1 MRLMIASRNRLVG
14 LGLVTLSEAAGLTAE
29 LVSTDALRQGARDAD
44 LTLLYSDRI
53 DDDLRQLLGALH
65 AAHVRFIVV
74 LQGLDLE
81 GHHALLTAGA
91 LHAFAHDAAEDL
103 GLVLTN
109 YRWSAETLQDPL
121 VFANGFS
128 VDLRKRRL
136 QRGGRY
142 LDLTMTECQFLTTLH
157 GQARYHPGQPVS
169 LPEINLAVWGFAD
182 ARSPT
187 TVRGYISQLRAKV
200 EVKPERPAVLLG
212 QRGRG
217 YWLVLA

>member
-1 MRLMIASRNRLVG
+1 LRLMIASRNRLAG

-29 LVSTDALRQGARDAD
+29 LVAVDEIRQGARGAD
-44 LTLLYSDRI
+44 LTLLYSDSLDADI
-53 DDDLRQLLGALH
+53 QHLMDSLH
-65 AAHVRFIVV
+65 AAHARFIVV
-74 LQGLDLE
+74 LDGLNAE
-81 GHHALLTAGA
+81 KHHALLLAGA
-91 LHAFAHDAAEDL
+91 LYAVAHDETDDL
-103 GLVLTN
+103 SLILAN
-109 YRWSAETLQDPL
+109 YRWSAELVQIPL
-121 VFANGFS
+121 TFANGFS
-128 VDLRKRRL
+128 VDLRRRRL

-157 GQARYHPGQPVS
+157 GQAQHHPGRPLS
-169 LPEINLAVWGFAD
+169 LPELNLAVWGFPD

-200 EVKPERPAVLLG
+200 EVQPERPAVLLS